1 MQNYEQILQ
10 ELGIEV
16 PEEKKAELKKKMGE
30 NYRTKI
36 DYDKAVEKRE
46 EYKQSLDD
54 VQAKLDGFK
63 DVDVTDLK
71 NQISTLTADLANEK
85 AARAA
90 DARKVELDKDVTT
103 LFSTL
108 DDKGEKKYE
117 FLNDITE
124 DHYRAALLDELEK
137 DSAKGKS
144 IEDIF
149 KALITDKDGNQKTG
163 IFVDKQQQQ
172 AQQRAVKFTAPGTGR
187 TPGGHATMTR
197 KDIYAIKDPSER
209 QAAIAENLGLFGQGE
224 E

>member
-30 NYRTKI
+30 NYRTKN
-36 DYDKAVEKRE
+36 DYDKAVEKRD
-46 EYKQSLDD
+46 EYRRSLDD

-63 DVDVTDLK
+63 DVDVEDLK
-71 NQISTLTADLANEK
+71 AQISTLTTDLANEK

-90 DARKVELDKDVTT
+90 DARKVELDKNVTT
-103 LFSTL
+103 LFSAL

-117 FLNDITE
+117 FLNDITA

-172 AQQRAVKFTAPGTGR
+172 AQQKAARFTTPGTGKK
-187 TPGGHATMTR
+187 TEPGATLSMSELMR
-197 KDIYAIKDPSER
+197 MKNENPGLDISQYM
-209 QAAIAENLGLFGQGE
+209 
-224 E
+224 

>member
-16 PEEKKAELKKKMGE
+16 PEEKKADLKKKMGE
-30 NYRTKI
+30 NYRTKS
-36 DYDKAVEKRE
+36 DYDKAVEKRD

-63 DVDVTDLK
+63 DVDVADLR

-90 DARKVELDKDVTT
+90 DARKVELDKDVTS

-117 FLNDITE
+117 FLNDITA
-124 DHYRAALLDELEK
+124 DHYRAALLEELEK

-149 KALITDKDGNQKTG
+149 KRLITDEKGEQKTG
-163 IFVDKQQQQ
+163 IFVDKE
-172 AQQRAVKFTAPGTGR
+172 QRKANQNAARFTQPAGR
-187 TPGGHATMTR
+187 TQPAGVKKYTMSEVMKMKNENPGLDFKQYMNMT
-197 KDIYAIKDPSER
+197 K
-209 QAAIAENLGLFGQGE
+209 
-224 E
+224 

>member
-16 PEEKKAELKKKMGE
+16 PEEKKDELKKKMGE

-36 DYDKAVEKRE
+36 DYDKAVEKRD
-46 EYKQSLDD
+46 EYKKSLDD
-54 VQAKLDGFK
+54 VQEKLDGFK
-63 DVDVTDLK
+63 DVDVADLK
-71 NQISTLTADLANEK
+71 NQISTLTTQLADEK

-103 LFSTL
+103 LFSAL

-117 FLNDITE
+117 FLNDITAN
-124 DHYRAALLDELEK
+124 HYRAALLEELEK

-149 KALITDKDGNQKTG
+149 KALITDKDGNQKAG

-172 AQQRAVKFTAPGTGR
+172 AQQRAARFTTPGTGKKPESG
-187 TPGGHATMTR
+187 TKISMSELMKMKNENPGL
-197 KDIYAIKDPSER
+197 DISQYM
-209 QAAIAENLGLFGQGE
+209 
-224 E
+224 